1 MPYTRITA
9 TAFGKAAIDYALG
22 GKEGK
27 GHNNNEKRNL
37 FVTTVGMFPNQP
49 PSYAD
54 QMNEYWSRASSRNK
68 NQVRRIVLSFSEQE
82 LDPKDP
88 NSALIAGEISREF
101 AEKYYPN
108 RQTLIC
114 VQNDGEGGKLHCH
127 IIVNNVSMTD
137 FKGCSDE
144 QTKFTYVAKGAD
156 EIAKKYID
164 VDMDYKD
171 IFDNKTSQIKLS
183 KDKVSR
189 NVRRMRQENQEAIKN
204 GEDAPHYIWE
214 DDLKSRIKLAMN
226 EATSRDDFFSKLND
240 RGVTIVRNGTLK
252 RHGEY
257 FTYSMQDASKIKSE
271 DEIPKGKRKIRSDK
285 LGGDYMPKALDE
297 KIAEKQNDNQATAYY
312 DESEVISDAPV
323 ISESE
328 KKELEEEA
336 NKFNDWVYENGY
348 AYLSDDGE
356 FDLDAYERAQE
367 AYKVFLSHPQANVP
381 ETRSGLHTDVLEPAK
396 AHRKATTSKMADK
409 ASESTYQK
417 SYQQKLIDKINHDV
431 EQMNMPLDILPD
443 DEEDYGI

>member
-37 FVTTVGMFPNQP
+37 FVTSVGMFPNQP

-88 NSALIAGEISREF
+88 NSALIAGEIAREF
-101 AEKYYPN
+101 VKKYYPN
-108 RQTLIC
+108 RQALIC

-171 IFDNKTSQIKLS
+171 IFDNKASQIKLS

-189 NVRRMRQENQEAIKN
+189 HVRRMRQENQEAIKN
-204 GEDAPHYIWE
+204 REDAPHYIWE
-214 DDLKSRIKLAMN
+214 DDLKNRIKLAMN

-257 FTYSMQDASKIKSE
+257 FTYLMQDASKIKSE
-271 DEIPKGKRKIRSDK
+271 DEIPKGERKIRSDK

-297 KIAEKQNDNQATAYY
+297 KIAEKQSDSVSTFIPDEPAIE
-312 DESEVISDAPV
+312 ESEI
-323 ISESE
+323 ISETPIFSEDE
-328 KKELEEEA
+328 KKEADEFSEWA
-336 NKFNDWVYENGY
+336 YKNGY
-348 AYLSDDGE
+348 TYLSDYG
-356 FDLDAYERAQE
+356 FDLDAYERAQA
-367 AYKVFLSHPQANVP
+367 AYKDFLSHPQANVP
-381 ETRSGLHTDVLEPAK
+381 ETHSGLHTDVLEPVK

>member
-171 IFDNKTSQIKLS
+171 IFDKKTSQIKLS

-189 NVRRMRQENQEAIKN
+189 HVRRMRQENQEAIKN

-312 DESEVISDAPV
+312 DESEVISDAPA

-336 NKFNDWVYENGY
+336 REFSEWATQNKYI
-348 AYLSDDGE
+348 YLSDDGD

-367 AYKVFLSHPQANVP
+367 AYKAFKRQPKTDVP
-381 ETRSGLHTDVLEPAK
+381 EISSAPNLGILESAK
-396 AHRKATTSKMADK
+396 EHRKVTPSKVPEK
-409 ASESTYQK
+409 ASGST
-417 SYQQKLIDKINHDV
+417 SYDSYTQKLIDKINHDV
-431 EQMNMPLDILPD
+431 AQMDMSLDSIPD
-443 DEEDYGI
+443 DEDFFGS

>member
-1 MPYTRITA
+1 MPYTRITG

-27 GHNNNEKRNL
+27 GHNNHEERNL
-37 FVTTVGMFPNQP
+37 YVTTVGMFPNQP

-54 QMNEYWSRASSRNK
+54 QMNEYWKLASSRNK
-68 NQVRRIVLSFSEQE
+68 NQVRRIVISFSEQE
-82 LDPKDP
+82 LNPKDP

-101 AEKYYPN
+101 AKKYYPN
-108 RQTLIC
+108 RQALIC

-137 FKGCSDE
+137 FKGCSDN

-164 VDMDYKD
+164 VDMDYND
-171 IFDNKTSQIKLS
+171 IFDKKTNQIKLP

-189 NVRRMRQENQEAIKN
+189 HVRRMRQENQEAIKN
-204 GEDAPHYIWE
+204 GKDAPHYIWE

-226 EATSRDDFFSKLND
+226 EATSRDDFFNKLND

-257 FTYSMQDASKIKSE
+257 FTYSMDANKSKSE
-271 DEIPKGKRKIRSDK
+271 EEVLEGKRKIRSDK

-297 KIAEKQNDNQATAYY
+297 MLAEKQVNTPEPNVSYATPVPTEEEIAEKEKQEEKANEFAEWTHQHGY
-312 DESEVISDAPV
+312 DYMDSDGN
-323 ISESE
+323 I
-328 KKELEEEA
+328 
-336 NKFNDWVYENGY
+336 
-348 AYLSDDGE
+348 
-356 FDLDAYERAQE
+356 DLDAHEKALKAFE
-367 AYKVFLSHPQANVP
+367 ARNDEVP
-381 ETRSGLHTDVLEPAK
+381 EEIAVERSSDDLSVSEPVIKHPVK
-396 AHRKATTSKMADK
+396 APEVPQKVSEAASKK
-409 ASESTYQK
+409 Q
-417 SYQQKLIDKINHDV
+417 SYQQQLIKKIQDDV
-431 EQMNMPLDILPD
+431 ASMDARLDDISD
-443 DEEDYGI
+443 DEDYFGI